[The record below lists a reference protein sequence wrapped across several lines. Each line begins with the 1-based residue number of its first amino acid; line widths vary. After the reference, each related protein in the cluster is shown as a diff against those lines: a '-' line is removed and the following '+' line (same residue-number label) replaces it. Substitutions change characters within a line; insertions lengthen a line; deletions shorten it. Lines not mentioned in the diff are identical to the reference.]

1 MVCTS
6 CELIIYLLS
15 VASKRVW
22 IWSPDLF
29 CAILL
34 IGRPVG
40 ISVSCHGFASCDRP
54 SGKMT
59 STCACYFYNNLFV
72 MERSEKPY

>member
-1 MVCTS
+1 MVCKA
-6 CELIIYLLS
+6 CELIIHLLS
-15 VASKRVW
+15 VTSKRVW

-40 ISVSCHGFASCDRP
+40 ISVLCRGFASCDRP

-59 STCACYFYNNLFV
+59 STHAYYFYNNLFV
-72 MERSEKPY
+72 MESSENPY